1 MNPRSPSTDH
11 PTPNEGLYPP
21 VEPHAQGHLDVGGGH
36 EIYWEVSGN
45 PAGKPAMFL
54 HGGPGMPVRNW
65 ARRLFDPAR
74 YCIIVTHQRNCGQS
88 RPHASEPTV
97 DLTENTT
104 RHLLEDLERIR
115 RHLAIDRWMVV
126 GASWGSTLALAH
138 AQEHPERVTELVLF
152 GVFTGAHAEFD
163 RVLRGG
169 LARQYPDQWRRL
181 KEAVLGDAGSD
192 ADVVDAAHRLLF
204 DPDTA
209 VQARVAYEWCV
220 WESAIQE
227 YPPSPEV
234 SPLCDKAEQ
243 ILAFARIVTHYTRH
257 YAWLEDGALLA
268 GAGVLGNVPAVLIA
282 GRHDPQTPPSN
293 AEDLAAHMPQ
303 ARVRVV
309 EDAGHGSSSSAYL
322 AEIVR
327 ATDAFAQDQ
336 QRDR

>member
-1 MNPRSPSTDH
+1 MDPGSPSSDH
-11 PTPNEGLYPP
+11 PAPNDGLYPP
-21 VEPHAQGHLDVGGGH
+21 IEPHAHGRLDVGGGH
-36 EIYWEVSGN
+36 EIYWESSGN
-45 PAGKPAMFL
+45 PAGKPATFL

-74 YCIIVTHQRNCGQS
+74 YRIIVTHQRNCGKS
-88 RPHASEPTV
+88 RPHASEPRV

-181 KEAVLGDAGSD
+181 KEAVLGDAQPD

-204 DPDTA
+204 DPDPA
-209 VQARVAYEWCV
+209 VQARVAYEWWAC
-220 WESAIQE
+220 
-227 YPPSPEV
+227 
-234 SPLCDKAEQ
+234 
-243 ILAFARIVTHYTRH
+243 
-257 YAWLEDGALLA
+257 LLR
-268 GAGVLGNVPAVLIA
+268 NVPAVLIA

-293 AEDLAAHMPQ
+293 AEELAEHMPH
-303 ARVRVV
+303 ARVRIV

-327 ATDAFAQDQ
+327 ATDGFAHDPG
-336 QRDR
+336 RDR